1 MEIIEDS
8 CCKQRHPTGKKGR
21 IDAGGFF
28 YLVRSSPTNSSCK
41 SICLR
46 SGRVYTIGR
55 KRRCC
60 DIVFNDPRV
69 SKRHCQV
76 FLDEF
81 HRKVF
86 ILDGSFL
93 PFTSDLNH
101 PRLRF
106 AEINNFNNNRPS
118 ANGVFVNGSRLRE
131 ATPMELSTGDQV
143 SFVCA
148 NKLQTHIG
156 FLLERVVFVDQVLG
170 PNNLML
176 PYFSQGIEQPMEE
189 SFLSSTINWIDKN
202 YGSLFTEC
210 ETLIVKAAFLLQ
222 QCRKI
227 LHSADPIF
235 YLREEFNSIMN
246 NNFLIS
252 QNRCLLDEVQALSNK
267 FPVNLTNSCGRQP
280 LHVRCL
286 DSNQSLMVG
295 NSAIAAPEL
304 QHVPAFVHD
313 SNNHFRQKN
322 NAKNH
327 VEGDIKNGLQSNS
340 VKNLDQGDGVGHK
353 EHMRHLCSSSGK
365 KFYLNQI
372 NLINH
377 DSGDHQMVVSLQE
390 LLYPVESIL
399 RMFIATFTSDIPWF
413 LSSCEIPYNLPVTI
427 ACHNTERCWSSSLE
441 KRTSTPYA
449 DYPNLVVVYPPF
461 PDDIAFGKDR
471 KKQGIACHHP
481 KLLVLERKDN
491 IRVIITSA
499 NLVSKQWN
507 DVTNTIWWQDFPL
520 ITHPDYSTLFI
531 SSNEKNTF
539 KSDFAAQLAGFMAS
553 LLVDVPSQGHWITVL
568 TKYDFGGAAG
578 YLVASIPGMH
588 MRHSPCPPKP
598 MRYIPSV
605 GMKFLGIVEASL
617 VGLKHHFHTPADPN
631 GAQLKTLAA
640 FVGKHAENAVGMS
653 EVLLKRNYT
662 LPVDQN
668 AVNVLIGD
676 PDEFSEGDFIL
687 LGFLPRN
694 VAKWVAPLCDAG
706 LFSFSAFVYPKELLA
721 AALKESNSKVHLILY
736 VSQGPNFPKISCL
749 MKIEHVAALCSLIAS
764 IQRCVGLSRLA
775 EVLLGSYQ
783 WPEVL
788 ETDFIYGSSSIG
800 TSVNPQFLAA
810 FSAAAGKRSTNIS
823 DSEESDPEWGQWNV
837 SQELKNP
844 SMRIVFPTIERVKGA
859 SCGIHS
865 YRRLLCLSEKTWLGL
880 RWMDIFHDA
889 VPHPDCRVGYP
900 MHSKVARRRFQSK
913 TEESSSFGWVYCGS
927 HNFSPAA
934 WGYPVTAVSKTVGNA
949 ESSLV
954 GPRLRVCN
962 YELGIIFIVPPP
974 DKLVDAKQRSNLD
987 DIVLPFAVPSP
998 KYRSIDRPATAQAM
1012 RGAFAERRK
1021 SDKEVYQGKESAEE
1035 LMDVE
1040 IPEEEEIVDVAEYIP
1055 EEKEEDKAY
1064 AEVLWSQINSSS
1076 SCH

>member
-1 MEIIEDS
+1 MMEIKHS
-8 CCKQRHPTGKKGR
+8 CCYKKR
-21 IDAGGFF
+21 RVDAGGGGGFF
-28 YLVRSSPTNSSCK
+28 YLKSVAAPLLISSPTNSSCK
-41 SICLR
+41 SICLS
-46 SGRVYTIGR
+46 SGRLYTLGR

-60 DIVFNDPRV
+60 DLLFQDPRV

-101 PRLRF
+101 LRGTTSLNNS
-106 AEINNFNNNRPS
+106 INKNGVDVRVRPS

-131 ATPMELSTGDQV
+131 GTLMELSIGDEV

-148 NKLQTHIG
+148 NKLQTQIG
-156 FLLERVVFVDQVLG
+156 FLLERVVFVGEVLG
-170 PNNLML
+170 INNVDIL
-176 PYFSQGIEQPMEE
+176 PYFSQQVKPNITISQGREHPGEE
-189 SFLSSTINWIDKN
+189 GFLSSSVNRIDKC
-202 YGSLFTEC
+202 YGSLFSEC
-210 ETLIVKAAFLLQ
+210 ETLIVKATFLLQ

-227 LHSADPIF
+227 LRSADPIL
-235 YLREEFNSIMN
+235 YLREQDNSLMK
-246 NNFLIS
+246 NNFFIS
-252 QNRCLLDEVQALSNK
+252 ENRCLLDQVQALFNK
-267 FPVNLTNSCGRQP
+267 FPVNDANSCGREP
-280 LHVRCL
+280 LHICCS
-286 DSNQSLMVG
+286 DSYQSLMDG
-295 NSAIAAPEL
+295 NSGRMSKTNSCIHIPEKIAVPEL
-304 QHVPAFVHD
+304 QHEPALGHV
-313 SNNHFRQKN
+313 SNNHFQLEN
-322 NAKNH
+322 NAANH
-327 VEGDIKNGLQSNS
+327 MEGDIKNDLQLNS
-340 VKNLDQGDGVGHK
+340 VKNLDQGNGVGRK
-353 EHMRHLCSSSGK
+353 EDMRHLCSSSGN

-372 NLINH
+372 NH
-377 DSGDHQMVVSLQE
+377 CSGDQQMVVSLQE

-399 RMFIATFTSDIPWF
+399 RMFIATFTSDVPWF
-413 LSSCEIPYNLPVTI
+413 LLSCEIPYNLPVTI
-427 ACHNTERCWSSSLE
+427 ACHNTERCWSSSLD

-461 PDDIAFGKDR
+461 PDDIAFGKDH

-520 ITHPDYSTLFI
+520 RTHPNFSTLFI
-531 SSNEKNTF
+531 SSNGKNSF

-553 LLVDVPSQGHWITVL
+553 LLVDVPSQGHWITLL
-568 TKYDFGGAAG
+568 TKYDFGGATG
-578 YLVASIPGMH
+578 HLVASIPGMH

-662 LPVDQN
+662 LHVDPN

-676 PDEFSEGDFIL
+676 PDKFSEG
-687 LGFLPRN
+687 
-694 VAKWVAPLCDAG
+694 
-706 LFSFSAFVYPKELLA
+706 
-721 AALKESNSKVHLILY
+721 
-736 VSQGPNFPKISCL
+736 
-749 MKIEHVAALCSLIAS
+749 
-764 IQRCVGLSRLA
+764 
-775 EVLLGSYQ
+775 
-783 WPEVL
+783 
-788 ETDFIYGSSSIG
+788 GSSSIG

-810 FSAAAGKRSTNIS
+810 FSAAAGKRSTNFS
-823 DSEESDPEWGQWNV
+823 DSAESDP
-837 SQELKNP
+837 
-844 SMRIVFPTIERVKGA
+844 
-859 SCGIHS
+859 
-865 YRRLLCLSEKTWLGL
+865 EKTWLGL

-889 VPHPDCRVGYP
+889 VPHPDSRVGYP

-913 TEESSSFGWVYCGS
+913 TGESSSFGWVYCGS

-934 WGYPVTAVSKTVGNA
+934 WGYPITAVSKTDGNA
-949 ESSLV
+949 EFSLL

-974 DKLVDAKQRSNLD
+974 DKLVDAKRRSNLD
-987 DIVLPFAVPSP
+987 DIVLPYVVPSP

-1012 RGAFAERRK
+1012 RGAFAELSK
-1021 SDKEVYQGKESAEE
+1021 SDRELNQGKESAGEV
-1035 LMDVE
+1035 MDAE
-1040 IPEEEEIVDVAEYIP
+1040 IAEEEEVVDVAEYVP

-1064 AEVLWSQINSSS
+1064 AEVIWSQINSCSG
-1076 SCH
+1076 H